1 MMNLE
6 IYHRSGLIYDEKL
19 TIIKLFWHVC
29 ARVATLVGA
38 SVGDAFHV
46 YML

>member
-6 IYHRSGLIYDEKL
+6 IRHRSGFIYDEKL
-19 TIIKLFWHVC
+19 IIIEVFWH
-29 ARVATLVGA
+29 AWQGAATLAGA

>member
-1 MMNLE
+1 MT
-6 IYHRSGLIYDEKL
+6 KL
-19 TIIKLFWHVC
+19 TIIELLWH
-29 ARVATLVGA
+29 AWQEATTLVGA